1 MRGVGGGGEG
11 RVGEVREGGKEGEGG
26 WRERGSEKRK
36 EEAMERGE
44 AKG

>member
-26 WRERGSEKRK
+26 WRERERRK
-36 EEAMERGE
+36 ERGSDGER
-44 AKG
+44 